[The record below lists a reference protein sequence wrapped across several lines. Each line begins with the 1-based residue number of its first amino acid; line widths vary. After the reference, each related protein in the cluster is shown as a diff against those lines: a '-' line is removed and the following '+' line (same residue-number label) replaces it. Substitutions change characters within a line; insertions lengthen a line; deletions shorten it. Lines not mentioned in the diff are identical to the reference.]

1 MTSYNALII
10 DDHPLISEAY
20 KSAFHFVEKQDDT
33 IKFNIY
39 VAHDC
44 DSASY
49 QITNFYS
56 ENKNLDIVFLD
67 MSLPP
72 SKDKKILSGEDLGL
86 IINEKLPKTKIIV
99 STTFN
104 DNFRIHNILKNLNP
118 DGLLIKND
126 ISSKEIVTAIKEVLH
141 NPPFYSKTVLKSLRK
156 QHSNN
161 LFVDDIDRRI
171 LYEISI
177 GTKLKDI
184 TGLTISVHAI
194 EKRKKALKQIFDVE
208 NTDDKTLVLIAKEK
222 GFI

>member
-1 MTSYNALII
+1 MHIYNVLII

-20 KSAFHFVEKQDDT
+20 KTALKYVEKKNTNINFT
-33 IKFNIY
+33 ID

-44 DSASY
+44 DSANAKIEEFHET
-49 QITNFYS
+49 QKPLHIT
-56 ENKNLDIVFLD
+56 FLD

-86 IINEKLPKTKIIV
+86 IMNQKLPETKIIV

-126 ISSKEIVTAIKEVLH
+126 ISSKELVNAITEVLN
-141 NPPFYSKTVLKSLRK
+141 NPPFYSKTVLKSMRK
-156 QHSNN
+156 QYSSD
-161 LFVDDIDRRI
+161 LFIDDIDRRI
-171 LYEISI
+171 LYEISV

-184 TGLTISVHAI
+184 TNVALSVHGI
-194 EKRKKALKQIFDVE
+194 EKRKKSLKQIFNVE
-208 NTDDKTLVLIAKEK
+208 NSDDKALILIAKEK